1 MATGTAAPPA
11 VGPEDLATVALA
23 DQLEWCRDEM
33 SRLSAENDLL
43 RQLLLQATT
52 FGPRTLAA
60 PPPHPGS
67 EPVGACAACVGSPL
81 PQIGGQESPLPQVQR
96 RRARNG
102 DAARARTHAR
112 ARTRKHAH
120 ARASTHAHPR
130 ACTGVVSGV
139 LDSVSERI
147 KHFRL
152 PCSDMG

>member
-96 RRARNG
+96 RRARNSRLG
-102 DAARARTHAR
+102 N
-112 ARTRKHAH
+112 
-120 ARASTHAHPR
+120 ASPQAWSPEPEPSEM
-130 ACTGVVSGV
+130 TGVGGV
-139 LDSVSERI
+139 GMIIRRHDGAALPVDGGHLMRI
-147 KHFRL
+147 TTAT
-152 PCSDMG
+152 PG